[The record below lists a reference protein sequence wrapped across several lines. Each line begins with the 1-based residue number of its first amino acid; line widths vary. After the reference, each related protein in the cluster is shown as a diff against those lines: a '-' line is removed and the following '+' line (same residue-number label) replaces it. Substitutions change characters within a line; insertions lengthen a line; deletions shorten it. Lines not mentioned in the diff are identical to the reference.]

1 MENFIFKNGIPRW
14 YFIIMIA
21 LFALN
26 IFLYHAVMK
35 QKILKGEYPE
45 KLYK

>member
-1 MENFIFKNGIPRW
+1 MENFIFKDGIPWW

-26 IFLYHAVMK
+26 IFLYHEIIYEGK
-35 QKILKGEYPE
+35 NSKRQISR
-45 KLYK
+45 KLF